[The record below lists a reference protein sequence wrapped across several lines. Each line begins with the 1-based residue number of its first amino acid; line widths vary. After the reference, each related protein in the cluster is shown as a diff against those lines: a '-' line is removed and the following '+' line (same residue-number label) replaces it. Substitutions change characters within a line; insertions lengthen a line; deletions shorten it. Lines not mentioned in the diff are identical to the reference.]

1 MQSLTQIALQKARDT
16 ISQNFADPSSLDE
29 IGVLSLQMEK
39 QLLAAEEQLNG
50 AVQSKLD
57 SLKRAVDLMDESA
70 VKLNI
75 LAANINKIDEKIAQ
89 TNTAISNYESLKRVH
104 NARDNLSK
112 VIAQVEFFAKV
123 PERAKE
129 LKELLDKNPS
139 SLKEVYIESLKYES
153 LRKAL
158 VKEIRVSRNRKKS
171 VSGRVPMMTSGYSGH
186 GGDYSEDTFKNIKD
200 AVENHL
206 RIVPELV
213 DEVRLRVF
221 TNISRLNDLASNSPA
236 DLVMSFEIIEMQQEY
251 NDRRN
256 KVILANKGPP
266 SDMHEDISAIIQD
279 KIRQLLADRVEGEF
293 EGMAN
298 YNDDKLSK
306 VTALIMSANQVL
318 QKMSIFR
325 EEVVPCM
332 PPSYEPMLMFIEAF
346 ENIFLPRVED
356 MMKNV
361 EALKVGEILDFINWI
376 EYHKACMEE
385 FQYLDRECIGTLANI
400 SGELMTE
407 YKTKIKAQVSNWFDN
422 IKNRP
427 LEISKNTDDTL
438 ITSHPEDMFNII
450 HAQVEVAR
458 EKLPLV
464 YTKEVSIACMQV
476 LQAHQRTSYD
486 DLSNLWRSMDPETMC
501 ATINDNQRMQEK
513 CEEFGE
519 YLFKFVEEG
528 PEKEILM
535 AILEEVSGEYIAI
548 AVKAVNFLAK

>member
-1 MQSLTQIALQKARDT
+1 MQGLTQIALQKARET
-16 ISQNFADPSSLDE
+16 ISQNFADPTSLDE

-57 SLKRAVDLMDESA
+57 SLKRAVDLMDESS

-75 LAANINKIDEKIAQ
+75 LASNINKIDEKIAQ

-139 SLKEVYIESLKYES
+139 SLKEVYVESLKYES

-171 VSGRVPMMTSGYSGH
+171 VSGRVPMMNGGYGT
-186 GGDYSEDTFKNIKD
+186 GGDYSEDTFMNIKQ

-213 DEVRLRVF
+213 DEVRQRVF

-236 DLVMSFEIIEMQQEY
+236 DLVMSFEIVEMQQEY
-251 NDRRN
+251 NERRN
-256 KVILANKGPP
+256 RVILANKGPP
-266 SDMHEDISAIIQD
+266 GDMHEDISAIVQD

-298 YNDDKLSK
+298 FNEDKLSK

-325 EEVVPCM
+325 EEVLPCM

-346 ENIFLPRVED
+346 ENQFLPRVEE

-361 EALKVGEILDFINWI
+361 ESLKVGEILDFINWI

-385 FQYLDRECIGTLANI
+385 FQYLDRDCIPTLANI
-400 SGELMTE
+400 SNELMTE
-407 YKTKIKAQVSNWFDN
+407 YKTKIKAQVSLWFEN

-427 LEISKNTDDTL
+427 LEITKGTDDTL

-458 EKLPLV
+458 EKLPLM
-464 YTKEVSIACMQV
+464 YTKEVAIACLQV

-486 DLSNLWRSMDPETMC
+486 DLSNLWRSMDPEAMC

-535 AILEEVSGEYIAI
+535 AILEEVSGEYIAL